1 MSNTNIHAEWWNSD
15 ALLGRDG
22 NIRTIFAPAAF
33 AREYYG
39 EFEHYAPSR
48 LTSTTTYPGWTV
60 TPINLV
66 GEGTLVMADR
76 VEGWLQLVGSAAVG
90 EGIQMQSDGLSFI
103 PAANLDIFFE
113 AEIELLDADDIEW
126 MIGLADTDADVQ
138 TGDPTELIVFRGNDG
153 DLNLDFQVRDGGVG
167 ATADTGTDMGDTT
180 SIRLGFWVRGATSVI
195 PVINGVAQAAVMANI
210 PTALLSVTF
219 SMLNGATQANNTL
232 SINWYRIVQLLT

>member
-1 MSNTNIHAEWWNSD
+1 MNTSLHSEWWNSD

-22 NIRTIFAPAAF
+22 VIRTTFCPAAF

-39 EFEHYAPSR
+39 NFEHYAPSR

-60 TPINLV
+60 TPINII
-66 GEGTLVMADR
+66 GEGTLAMADR

-103 PAANLDIFFE
+103 PAADLDIFFE

-126 MIGLADTDADVQ
+126 MVGLAATDADVQ

-167 ATADTGTDMGDTT
+167 ATADTGINVANTT
-180 SIRLGFWVRGATSVI
+180 SIRIGFWVQGITSVV
-195 PVINGVAQAAVMANI
+195 PVINGVEQTAVITNI
-210 PTALLSVTF
+210 PTSLMSLTF
-219 SMLNGATQANNTL
+219 SMLVGATQANNTI
-232 SINWYRIVQLLT
+232 SINWHRIVQLLA